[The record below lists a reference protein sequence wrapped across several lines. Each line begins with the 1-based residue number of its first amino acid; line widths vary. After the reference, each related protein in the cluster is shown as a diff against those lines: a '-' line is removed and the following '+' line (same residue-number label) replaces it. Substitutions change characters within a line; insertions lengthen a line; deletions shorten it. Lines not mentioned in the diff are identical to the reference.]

1 MNIREHIATKGL
13 KLSIEGNF
21 GLPVELIAPDGTEI
35 TKNEVG
41 ETLKG
46 QILYDSDGIDPETGN
61 LIVVKET
68 TVSLRITALSR
79 VPVPGEKWAVKIP
92 VNPAFPTVLTQFLID
107 SDEAIT
113 TGQSMGFI
121 KLHLK
126 DAEQS

>member
-1 MNIREHIATKGL
+1 MNIREHIATNGL
-13 KLSIEGNF
+13 KLSIEGGF

-35 TKNEVG
+35 KLNEVG

-46 QILYDSDGIDPETGN
+46 QILYDADGIDPETGD

-68 TVSLRITALSR
+68 TVSLRITALSA
-79 VPVPGEKWAVKIP
+79 VPVSGENWAVKIP

-107 SDEAIT
+107 SDKAIT

-121 KLHLK
+121 KLYLK